1 MNKVYLLVALASGGL
16 AGLAGVSEVAGLKGY
31 LTADLSPGFGYT
43 GIIVAMLARLNPAG
57 VVLAALYVA
66 SVFVGADSMSRA
78 MGVSSFLADLT
89 VSMSL
94 ICVLLGSFFL

>member
-1 MNKVYLLVALASGGL
+1 MTRTVWGLKLRAVGENREAARHAGLGVTRVYIAVALASGGL

-57 VVLAALYVA
+57 VVLAALMWPA
-66 SVFVGADSMSRA
+66 S
-78 MGVSSFLADLT
+78 SSAPT
-89 VSMSL
+89 A
-94 ICVLLGSFFL
+94 